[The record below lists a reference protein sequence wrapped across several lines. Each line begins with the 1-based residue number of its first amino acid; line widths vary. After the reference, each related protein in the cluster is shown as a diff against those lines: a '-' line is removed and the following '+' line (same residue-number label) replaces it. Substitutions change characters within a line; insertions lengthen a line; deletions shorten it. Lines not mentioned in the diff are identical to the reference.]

1 MPLAIRVHETGGSDV
16 MRCEDV
22 AVTDPAPG
30 EVRVRHAAVGL
41 NFIDVYFRSGLYPMP
56 LPSGLGLEGAGV
68 VEAVGEGVSEFRP
81 GDRVAYA
88 GGPLGAYSQVRCL
101 PADRLLKLPERIDF
115 QTAAAM
121 MLQGLTSAYLLR
133 STYRVQPGDAVLIH
147 AAAGGVG
154 LIACQWAKAQGAT
167 VIGTVSSE
175 AKAELAKRHGCDHVI
190 FYTREDVAK
199 RVREITSGEGVA
211 VVYDGVGKDS
221 FIGSLDSLR
230 MRGVMVS
237 FGNASGPVPPIE
249 PLLLSQKGS
258 LYITRP
264 VLWHYTAR
272 REDLLA
278 LGAELFE
285 MVGSGKVKIE
295 VNQTYALA
303 DVAQAHGDLEARR
316 TTGSTILLP

>member
-1 MPLAIRVHETGGSDV
+1 

-133 STYRVQPGDAVLIH
+133 STYRLQPGDAVLIH

-154 LIACQWAKAQGAT
+154 LIACQWAKALGAT

>member
-1 MPLAIRVHETGGSDV
+1 M
-16 MRCEDV
+16 
-22 AVTDPAPG
+22 
-30 EVRVRHAAVGL
+30 
-41 NFIDVYFRSGLYPMP
+41 
-56 LPSGLGLEGAGV
+56 
-68 VEAVGEGVSEFRP
+68 
-81 GDRVAYA
+81 
-88 GGPLGAYSQVRCL
+88 
-101 PADRLLKLPERIDF
+101 
-115 QTAAAM
+115 
-121 MLQGLTSAYLLR
+121 
-133 STYRVQPGDAVLIH
+133 IH

-154 LIACQWAKAQGAT
+154 LIACQWAKALGAT

-211 VVYDGVGKDS
+211 VVYDGVGKDT

-272 REDLLA
+272 REDLLG

-285 MVGSGKVKIE
+285 MVGSGKIKIE

-303 DVAQAHGDLEARR
+303 DVARAHGDLEARR